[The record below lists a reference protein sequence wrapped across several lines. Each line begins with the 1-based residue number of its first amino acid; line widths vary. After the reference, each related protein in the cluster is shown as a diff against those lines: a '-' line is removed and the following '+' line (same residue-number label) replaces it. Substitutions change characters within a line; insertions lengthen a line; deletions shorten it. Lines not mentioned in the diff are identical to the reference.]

1 LYILKRGE
9 AMKVK
14 IAKWG
19 NSLGLRLPRAA
30 VEATGLRAGAEVD
43 VTIEGRDLRVRSF
56 LPVKHYRLE
65 DLVAEMKRIGPENEP
80 ETVDWGP
87 DRGSEIID
95 DAYSRGEI
103 TLEDILTGK
112 AKAEKAKGKDAS

>member
-1 LYILKRGE
+1 
-9 AMKVK
+9 MKVK

-19 NSLGLRLPRAA
+19 NSLGLRLPKVA
-30 VEATGLRAGAEVD
+30 VEATGLKPGAEVD
-43 VTIEGRDLRVRSF
+43 VTIEGRDLRVRSV
-56 LPVKHYRLE
+56 LPTKHYRLE
-65 DLVAEMKRIGPENEP
+65 ELLAEMDRLGPENEP
-80 ETVDWGP
+80 GTVDWGP

-112 AKAEKAKGKDAS
+112 PNGKNAS